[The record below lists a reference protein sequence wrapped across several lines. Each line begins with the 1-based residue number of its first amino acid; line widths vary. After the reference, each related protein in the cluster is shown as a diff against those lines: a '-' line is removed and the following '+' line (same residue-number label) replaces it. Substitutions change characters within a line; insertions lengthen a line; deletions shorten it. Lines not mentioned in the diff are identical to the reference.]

1 MKKLTK
7 QQIFNRAVLGVVR
20 QGALSRM
27 KGGECRYRAFVDGNV
42 RACGVGQLIADD
54 LYQERIEGVGVAV
67 ATPHRAFTDKAEAL
81 MLALLFSG
89 VDVTDP
95 EVAKLL
101 KQIQSAHDNAW
112 SVPEFVNVCHWV
124 AFDFGLTFPK
134 TA

>member
-1 MKKLTK
+1 MNKLTK

-54 LYQERIEGVGVAV
+54 LYQERIEGASVKCA
-67 ATPHRAFTDKAEAL
+67 APHLADTDKTEAL

-95 EVAKLL
+95 DVVRLL
-101 KQIQSAHDNAW
+101 RRIQSAHDNA
-112 SVPEFVNVCHWV
+112 SGVPEFVNVCRGM
-124 AFDFGLTFPK
+124 ALDFGLAFPK